1 MKSKF
6 LTILLCVI
14 LFNSLHA
21 QVNFSTTSNLGTEF
35 WTAYA
40 YHQYMG
46 DGTNLQS
53 MTLYLGAP
61 NLPTGVPY
69 ATVTVTIDS
78 SGSTPS
84 TMWQRVYRIPAK
96 VSISTATTPAYSY
109 SNATVG
115 VYGEIP
121 KTGSYDARLY
131 EPYAPPLT
139 WGGQGIFRGKG
150 IHIQSDYPIAAYA
163 HIYSITSSGAT
174 MLLPTNVCG
183 TKYTTINST
192 QANANDSYNFII
204 VIATKDSTPITIIP
218 SGNGQFF
225 GTAYTPINI
234 ILNKGQVYQYL
245 GQTNASTLVGVELTA
260 TSIESLDTSKPI
272 AVFAG
277 SGRTSGEDGGT
288 CTAAGRDNDFQQCF
302 PRNTWEKE
310 YLVTPF
316 STANGNSFNLGGFS
330 TSYYKVIA
338 QDTGTL
344 ISINNSTPISIPP
357 LSYYRFSTNSPSKI
371 VSNKPIMVAQFMTS
385 GNCNT
390 GDGDP
395 EMIYLTA
402 KDRGITN
409 ISLYRNNKEVINSNF
424 INLIVP
430 TKGLSTLKIND
441 TLITTQSDK
450 YIVQHPQDSN
460 YSIVIKGW
468 VAAQKMVTIKCDE
481 PFTGYTYG
489 LGAAESYGYNIG
501 ANFYLKTPSN
511 IYTKPK
517 IKGIIYNDLNSNGVM
532 DSTELGRANV
542 KINLSNGKYTFS
554 NNNGYYEIN
563 IDSIG
568 TYSTTVVAPNLF
580 AAIPQTTTYN
590 FSKMDTVV
598 TTNIALQ
605 PTAVKD
611 SLVIDVIPYYSH
623 AVAGFAYPYFVD
635 YENVGTT
642 LLNSTTTIEYNSSIL
657 GYDSCSNSSSVAVP
671 NALITVDNNFAPGSR
686 KIFTPYYTINPAAN
700 IGDTLKTVYS
710 IAGGTTAMK
719 DSFYVLVETGDT
731 AIAQRATP
739 AISPTQIAN
748 GKAIEYTIN
757 YRNLAT
763 HSITNLKITDVLS
776 DKLQSNSVE
785 IISSTHLCKATV
797 KGNTILFELL
807 NINLPSVNANKFKSF
822 GSIRFRVKPKT
833 SVVLGDVITNQ
844 ANLYFDYYNVMP
856 TNITTTIVNATGVL
870 PAKIIDYNVQ
880 LMKESKVLNTWQ
892 TANEI
897 NVRQYNIQRSTN
909 ATEFTTVGKIDALN
923 NVKNSYNFID
933 NTIANLGKINNLYYR
948 LEVLDNDGVKN
959 YSAVKQVSI
968 NANNNQISMYPNPAK
983 NTVTISGF
991 DIAYIAVI
999 DYLGK
1004 IIQQKQVKIAD
1015 NILQSITLNNLTKG
1029 IYVVQIKLTNNT
1041 MEYKKLIVQ

>member
-35 WTAYA
+35 WTGYSI
-40 YHQYMG
+40 HQYIVNG
-46 DGTNLQS
+46 YNSQG
-53 MTLYLGAP
+53 MTLYLGVP
-61 NLPTGVPY
+61 QLPTGVSY

-78 SGSTPS
+78 SDADVNLWWKRIYRISADTCINIEDASTPAFS
-84 TMWQRVYRIPAK
+84 Y
-96 VSISTATTPAYSY
+96 TAMAGASG
-109 SNATVG
+109 A
-115 VYGEIP
+115 IP
-121 KTGSYDARLY
+121 KGLNGGYDARLY
-131 EPYAPPLT
+131 T
-139 WGGQGIFRGKG
+139 STSGGQGVFANRG

-163 HIYSITSSGAT
+163 HIYGSATSAAT
-174 MLLPTNVCG
+174 MLLPINTWGTNY
-183 TKYTTINST
+183 KTINSR
-192 QANANDSYNFII
+192 QEYSSIDKNSFF
-204 VIATKDSTPITIIP
+204 VIAAEDSTIVKITP
-218 SGNGQFF
+218 SQNGGYF
-225 GTAYTPINI
+225 GTANVPFTIL
-234 ILNKGQVYQYL
+234 LNKGQIYQYL
-245 GQTNASTLVGVELTA
+245 GAYLGSNKGVELTNS
-260 TSIESLDTSKPI
+260 TISSVNNRPI
-272 AVFAG
+272 GVFCG
-277 SGRTSGEDGGT
+277 STRTVGEIST
-288 CTAAGRDNDFQQCF
+288 LCTAGGGDNDFQQCY
-302 PRNTWEKE
+302 PIENWSTE
-310 YLVTPF
+310 YLLAPF
-316 STANGNSFNLGGFS
+316 SGNISN
-330 TSYYKVIA
+330 
-338 QDTGTL
+338 L
-344 ISINNSTPISIPP
+344 ISSNNLVYSFYKIIARDSGTTIKVNDSANINLP
-357 LSYYRFSTNSPSKI
+357 LGTVYQFITKTPSKI
-371 VSNKPIMVAQFMTS
+371 IANKPVAVAQFM
-385 GNCNT
+385 GGENCI
-390 GDGDP
+390 GQLGDP
-395 EMIYLTA
+395 EMIYLSG
-402 KDRGITN
+402 KERSITN
-409 ISLYRNNKEVINSNF
+409 ASFFRNTKESIKYNYVTM
-424 INLIVP
+424 LVP
-430 TKGLSTLKIND
+430 NKGLASLKIND
-441 TLITTQSDK
+441 TLLALLTNK
-450 YIVQHPQDSN
+450 YIALHPQDSS
-460 YSIVIKGW
+460 YSIVVKGW
-468 VAAQKMVTIKCDE
+468 TANQKMVTIKCDE

-489 LGAAESYGYNIG
+489 LGSVESYGYNLG
-501 ANFYLKTPSN
+501 ANFYLNTPLI

-517 IKGIIYNDLNSNGVM
+517 IKGIIYSDLNSNGVM

-542 KINLSNGKYTFS
+542 RVNLSNGKYTFS
-554 NNNGYYEIN
+554 NNNGYYEIDV
-563 IDSIG
+563 DSIG
-568 TYSTTVVAPNLF
+568 TYSTTVATPNLF
-580 AAIPQTTTYN
+580 MAVPQTTAYN
-590 FSKMDTVV
+590 FSKNDTVV

-611 SLVIDVIPYYSH
+611 SLAIDVIPYYSH

-700 IGDTLKTVYS
+700 VGDTLKTVYS
-710 IAGGTTAMK
+710 IAGGTAAMK

-870 PAKIIDYNVQ
+870 PAKIVDYNVQ

-892 TANEI
+892 TANEV